1 MLQQPTQQLLPATY
15 TNISFHLLSA
25 NMIYDINSMRYNDF
39 DKKQIE
45 FLSLLAGELWAL
57 FIKISLIYSKP
68 QIQGGPVIDFT
79 SRYFL

>member
-1 MLQQPTQQLLPATY
+1 
-15 TNISFHLLSA
+15 
-25 NMIYDINSMRYNDF
+25 MIYDINSMRYNDF

-68 QIQGGPVIDFT
+68 QIQGGPVINSLYVTFFFVKT
-79 SRYFL
+79 KT